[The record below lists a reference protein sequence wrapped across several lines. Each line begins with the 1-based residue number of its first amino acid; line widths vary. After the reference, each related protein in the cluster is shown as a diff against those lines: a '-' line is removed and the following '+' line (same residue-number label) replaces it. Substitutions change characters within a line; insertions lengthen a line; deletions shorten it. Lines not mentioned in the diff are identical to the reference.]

1 MTASA
6 TATRRHGEGLDCPDE
21 LATAVLDAAFDVH
34 RELGPG
40 LLESVY
46 EAALAI
52 ALADRHLT
60 VERQVE
66 ITAAYR
72 GHSLGLGFRA
82 DLIVNSCLLLELKVV
97 DQLQPV
103 HIAQI
108 MTYLKLSNIK
118 RGYLLNFN
126 VKLLKEGIKRVS
138 L

>member
-1 MTASA
+1 M
-6 TATRRHGEGLDCPDE
+6 LDCSDE
-21 LATAVLDAAFDVH
+21 LATSVLDAAFDVH

-46 EAALAI
+46 EAALVF
-52 ALADRHLT
+52 ALTDRGLS
-60 VERQVE
+60 VERQVD
-66 ITAAYR
+66 IPATYR
-72 GHSLGLGFRA
+72 GHALGLAFRA
-82 DLIVNSCLLLELKVV
+82 DIVVNRCLLLELKAV
-97 DQLQPV
+97 DQLQPI

-108 MTYLKLSNIK
+108 MTYLKLMNIR

>member
-1 MTASA
+1 M
-6 TATRRHGEGLDCPDE
+6 LDCSDE
-21 LATAVLDAAFDVH
+21 LATSVLDAAFDVH

-46 EAALAI
+46 EAALVF
-52 ALADRHLT
+52 ALTNRGLS
-60 VERQVE
+60 VERQVD
-66 ITAAYR
+66 IAATFR
-72 GHSLGLGFRA
+72 GHNLGVAFRA
-82 DLIVNSCLLLELKVV
+82 DLIVNACLLLELKAV
-97 DQLQPV
+97 DQFQPV

-108 MTYLKLSNIK
+108 MTYLKLSNIR

>member
-1 MTASA
+1 M
-6 TATRRHGEGLDCPDE
+6 LDCSDE
-21 LATAVLDAAFDVH
+21 LATSVLDAAFDVH

-46 EAALAI
+46 EAALVF
-52 ALADRHLT
+52 ALTNRGLS
-60 VERQVE
+60 VERQVD
-66 ITAAYR
+66 IAATFR
-72 GHSLGLGFRA
+72 GHNLGVAFRA
-82 DLIVNSCLLLELKVV
+82 DLIVNACLLLELKAVE
-97 DQLQPV
+97 QLQPV

-108 MTYLKLSNIK
+108 MTYLKLSNIR

>member
-1 MTASA
+1 ML
-6 TATRRHGEGLDCPDE
+6 ECPDE
-21 LATAVLDAAFDVH
+21 LATSVLDAAFDVH

-46 EAALAI
+46 EAALVI
-52 ALADRHLT
+52 ALADRGLSA
-60 VERQVE
+60 ERQVA
-66 ITAAYR
+66 ITATYR
-72 GHSLGLGFRA
+72 GHNLGVAFRA
-82 DLIVNSCLLLELKVV
+82 DLIVNACLLLELKAV

-103 HIAQI
+103 HISQI
-108 MTYLKLSNIK
+108 MTYLKLSNIR

>member
-1 MTASA
+1 M
-6 TATRRHGEGLDCPDE
+6 LDCSDE
-21 LATAVLDAAFDVH
+21 LATRVLDAAFDVH

-46 EAALAI
+46 EAALVF
-52 ALADRHLT
+52 ALTDIGLI
-60 VERQVE
+60 VKRQVD
-66 ITAAYR
+66 ITATYR
-72 GHSLGLGFRA
+72 GHNLGVAFRA
-82 DLIVNSCLLLELKVV
+82 DLIINACLLLELKAV

-108 MTYLKLSNIK
+108 MTYLKLSNIR

>member
-1 MTASA
+1 
-6 TATRRHGEGLDCPDE
+6 
-21 LATAVLDAAFDVH
+21 VLDAAFDVH

-46 EAALAI
+46 EAALVF
-52 ALADRHLT
+52 ALTNRGLS
-60 VERQVE
+60 VERQVD
-66 ITAAYR
+66 IAATFR
-72 GHSLGLGFRA
+72 GHNLGVAFRA
-82 DLIVNSCLLLELKVV
+82 DLIVNACLLLELKAV
-97 DQLQPV
+97 DQFQPV

-108 MTYLKLSNIK
+108 MTYLKLSNIR

>member
-1 MTASA
+1 MTTAN
-6 TATRRHGEGLDCPDE
+6 TATRRMLDCSDE
-21 LATAVLDAAFDVH
+21 LATVVLDAAFDVH

-40 LLESVY
+40 LLESIY

-52 ALADRHLT
+52 ALADRGLI
-60 VERQVE
+60 VARQVD
-66 ITAAYR
+66 IAAFFQ
-72 GHSLGLGFRA
+72 GHNLGIGFRA
-82 DLIVNSCLLLELKVV
+82 DIVVDGCLLLELKAV

-103 HIAQI
+103 HTAQI
-108 MTYLKLSNIK
+108 MTYLKLMKIR